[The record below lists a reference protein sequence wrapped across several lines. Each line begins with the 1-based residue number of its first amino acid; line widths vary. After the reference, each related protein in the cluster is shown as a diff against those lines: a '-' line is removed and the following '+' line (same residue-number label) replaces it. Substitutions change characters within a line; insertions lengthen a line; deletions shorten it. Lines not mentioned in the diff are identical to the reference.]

1 MSIETKTQKQ
11 YKTVKGYRIN
21 LASGVTELTTNQV
34 TAFNASLDV
43 IKSLGVDIDFDTFVN
58 QNLSKLLGSDF
69 NGKFIISEGKGVSA
83 NTPIMNQINAK
94 IEELKRIKFE
104 QEKLLKQCLAKCRKE
119 DNKNEVGDEVVAGA
133 KLEDIGIAEAKNIS
147 CEKIESGTQVV
158 VSGTIIEP
166 SGCGEDDLYVM
177 VEACGCCED
186 DD

>member
-11 YKTVKGYRIN
+11 HKTVKGYRIN

-94 IEELKRIKFE
+94 IEELKRDARDSGQAFYVNGKTIFLDANGKPKELSTTFCKRTPKGQDPTE
-104 QEKLLKQCLAKCRKE
+104 YEKELLKALSDTME
-119 DNKNEVGDEVVAGA
+119 IVNESETNNPLD
-133 KLEDIGIAEAKNIS
+133 
-147 CEKIESGTQVV
+147 Q
-158 VSGTIIEP
+158 
-166 SGCGEDDLYVM
+166 
-177 VEACGCCED
+177 
-186 DD
+186 